1 MYSSGYSQVSKHGP
15 GALKRTQYR
24 SKGKSCGYYMRIVFF
39 FSSLI
44 QSLIIVS
51 LVLFL
56 VYGKTQDS
64 ASTERIH
71 DLEESFSRLS
81 IENVALRQQRKNLT
95 NLLNTTLTLKARN
108 DWDLERFRHYT
119 NISTFIIQDFER
131 KLQQCKQDFFM
142 CNASPRFPCDCSTRQ
157 SDNCNCGLLV
167 ERLKARLELVES
179 NFTQTIQRMRIEV
192 EQTAKERDY
201 INLEAIRLR
210 REISIQEKDLQIH
223 KEKCKGDFF
232 QSLSGVSNVSKAF
245 LMKIESLFPTHLAFQ
260 LTCTKQRD
268 YLEQIQTNCTSLS
281 REVEDKLQRYLN
293 SVGKELLD
301 TQAKNSRLQAENLRL
316 SSDYRVCIQNRTGL
330 IKEHREKLDR
340 LQQKHDQ
347 EKERL
352 LMDKMRLNG
361 EMDVLVNNV
370 KFKIKE
376 VDHLTQQ
383 INHLNMSC
391 MSKPGF
397 ATGSNYRTGTLSQP
411 SWGGY
416 GGGGSSSA
424 NGAQLSRTGSGGLG
438 SSLGSSG
445 SIFNKQGSTGTGSS
459 SSSFLSPGSSSSLGS
474 SGSIFNKQGS
484 TGTGSSSSSFL
495 SPGSSSSLGSSGSI
509 FNKQGSTGTGSASS
523 SFLSPGSS
531 SSLGSSG
538 SLFNK
543 PGSTG
548 TGSSS
553 SSFLSPGSSS
563 SLGSSGSIF
572 NKLGSTGTGSSSS
585 SGSSSSLGSTGSGLN
600 RFGSSGKSSSLS
612 SSGPSSSLGSSGSLF
627 NKQGSTGTGS
637 SSSSHSSS
645 GSSSSLGSSGSLFNK
660 QGSTG
665 TGSSSSSHS
674 SSGSSSSLGSSGS
687 LFNKPGST
695 GTGSSSSSHSSFG
708 SSSSLGSTGSGLNK
722 PGSTGGAS
730 SNLGSAGSS
739 SSLSISGIGSN
750 KQTSSVRSSSG
761 LGASSGSTG
770 SSSSLGSSGIGS
782 NKPTSSVRSSSGV
795 GSSSGSTGS
804 TSKTAPNAFS
814 WFGFGNNNAGQSKT
828 GSETG
833 KGPTSGNSNGG
844 TGSALGAGRSSGL
857 GGGSVN
863 VAQHLQ
869 DLQRLI
875 NPSGQEEKQDLSRM
889 LG

>member
-1 MYSSGYSQVSKHGP
+1 MYSSGYSQVSKRSP
-15 GALKRTQYR
+15 GAQKRMQYR

-108 DWDLERFRHYT
+108 DWDLEKFRHYT
-119 NISTFIIQDFER
+119 NISSFMIVDFDR
-131 KLQQCKQDFFM
+131 KLQQCKHELFM
-142 CNASPRFPCDCSTRQ
+142 CSASPRFPCDCSART
-157 SDNCNCGLLV
+157 SDNCNCGLLA

-179 NFTQTIQRMRIEV
+179 NFTQATKRMRIEMD
-192 EQTAKERDY
+192 QTAKERDY

-210 REISIQEKDLQIH
+210 REKSIQEKELLFN
-223 KEKCKGDFF
+223 KERCKDDFF

-260 LTCTKQRD
+260 LTCSKQRE
-268 YLEQIQTNCTSLS
+268 YLEQIHTNCSSLS
-281 REVEDKLQRYLN
+281 REVEDKFQHYLN
-293 SVGKELLD
+293 SVGDQVSDIHAE
-301 TQAKNSRLQAENLRL
+301 NSRLKAENWRL
-316 SSDYRVCIQNRTGL
+316 SSDYRSCTQNRTGL

-347 EKERL
+347 DKERL

-361 EMDVLVNNV
+361 DIEVLVNNV

-383 INHLNMSC
+383 IRHLNMSC

-397 ATGSNYRTGTLSQP
+397 AAGSNSRPSTSSQSVWSTL
-411 SWGGY
+411 

-424 NGAQLSRTGSGGLG
+424 SGAQLSRTGSGGLG

-445 SIFNKQGSTGTGSS
+445 SLLNKPVSTGTGSS
-459 SSSFLSPGSSSSLGS
+459 SSSHSL
-474 SGSIFNKQGS
+474 F
-484 TGTGSSSSSFL
+484 
-495 SPGSSSSLGSSGSI
+495 
-509 FNKQGSTGTGSASS
+509 
-523 SFLSPGSS
+523 GSS

-538 SLFNK
+538 SLLNK
-543 PGSTG
+543 PVSTG

-553 SSFLSPGSSS
+553 SSHSLFGSSS
-563 SLGSSGSIF
+563 SLGSSGSLL
-572 NKLGSTGTGSSSS
+572 NKL
-585 SGSSSSLGSTGSGLN
+585 
-600 RFGSSGKSSSLS
+600 
-612 SSGPSSSLGSSGSLF
+612 
-627 NKQGSTGTGS
+627 GSTGTGS

-645 GSSSSLGSSGSLFNK
+645 GSSSSLGS
-660 QGSTG
+660 T
-665 TGSSSSSHS
+665 
-674 SSGSSSSLGSSGS
+674 
-687 LFNKPGST
+687 
-695 GTGSSSSSHSSFG
+695 
-708 SSSSLGSTGSGLNK
+708 GLNK

-730 SNLGSAGSS
+730 STLGSSGSS
-739 SSLSISGIGSN
+739 SSLSLSGIGSN

-761 LGASSGSTG
+761 IGSSSGSTG
-770 SSSSLGSSGIGS
+770 SSSSLSSSGIGS
-782 NKPTSSVRSSSGV
+782 NKPTSSVKSPSGV

-804 TSKTAPNAFS
+804 TSKTAPNSFS
-814 WFGFGNNNAGQSKT
+814 WFGFGNNNGGQSKT
-828 GSETG
+828 GSATG
-833 KGPTSGNSNGG
+833 KGTTSGNSNGG

>member
-1 MYSSGYSQVSKHGP
+1 MYSSGYSQVSKRSP
-15 GALKRTQYR
+15 GAQKRMQYR

-108 DWDLERFRHYT
+108 DWDLEKFRHYT
-119 NISTFIIQDFER
+119 NISSFMIVDFDR
-131 KLQQCKQDFFM
+131 KLQQCKHELFM
-142 CNASPRFPCDCSTRQ
+142 CSASPRFPCDCSART
-157 SDNCNCGLLV
+157 SDNCNCGLLA

-179 NFTQTIQRMRIEV
+179 NFTQATKRMRIEMD
-192 EQTAKERDY
+192 QTAKERDY

-210 REISIQEKDLQIH
+210 REKSIQEKELLFN
-223 KEKCKGDFF
+223 KERCKDDFF

-260 LTCTKQRD
+260 LTCSKQRE
-268 YLEQIQTNCTSLS
+268 YLEQIHTNCSSLS
-281 REVEDKLQRYLN
+281 REVEDKFQHYLN
-293 SVGKELLD
+293 SVGDQVSDIHAE
-301 TQAKNSRLQAENLRL
+301 NSRLKAENWRL
-316 SSDYRVCIQNRTGL
+316 SSDYRSCTQNRTGL

-347 EKERL
+347 DKERL

-361 EMDVLVNNV
+361 DIEVLVNNV

-383 INHLNMSC
+383 IRHLNMSC

-397 ATGSNYRTGTLSQP
+397 AAGSNSRPSTSSQSVWSTL
-411 SWGGY
+411 

-424 NGAQLSRTGSGGLG
+424 SGAQLSRTGSGGLG
-438 SSLGSSG
+438 SSHGSFGSS
-445 SIFNKQGSTGTGSS
+445 
-459 SSSFLSPGSSSSLGS
+459 
-474 SGSIFNKQGS
+474 
-484 TGTGSSSSSFL
+484 
-495 SPGSSSSLGSSGSI
+495 
-509 FNKQGSTGTGSASS
+509 
-523 SFLSPGSS
+523 
-531 SSLGSSG
+531 
-538 SLFNK
+538 FNK

-553 SSFLSPGSSS
+553 L
-563 SLGSSGSIF
+563 
-572 NKLGSTGTGSSSS
+572 
-585 SGSSSSLGSTGSGLN
+585 
-600 RFGSSGKSSSLS
+600 
-612 SSGPSSSLGSSGSLF
+612 
-627 NKQGSTGTGS
+627 
-637 SSSSHSSS
+637 SHSSS
-645 GSSSSLGSSGSLFNK
+645 
-660 QGSTG
+660 
-665 TGSSSSSHS
+665 
-674 SSGSSSSLGSSGS
+674 
-687 LFNKPGST
+687 
-695 GTGSSSSSHSSFG
+695 G

-730 SNLGSAGSS
+730 STLGSSGSS
-739 SSLSISGIGSN
+739 SSLSLSGIGSN

-761 LGASSGSTG
+761 IGSSSGSTG
-770 SSSSLGSSGIGS
+770 SSSSLSSSGIGS
-782 NKPTSSVRSSSGV
+782 NKPTSSVKSPSGV

-804 TSKTAPNAFS
+804 TSKTAPNSFS
-814 WFGFGNNNAGQSKT
+814 WFGFGNNNGGQSKT
-828 GSETG
+828 GSATG
-833 KGPTSGNSNGG
+833 KGTTSGNSNGG